1 MNKMKKALITG
12 ITGQDGHYLTKLL
25 LSKDYEIHGIVRKSS
40 SFNTDRIDEFIN
52 NPEIGYKKLHLHYGD
67 MTDSSNL
74 NRILNKVHPDEIYN
88 LAAQS
93 HVKVSFGMPEYTAD
107 VDAIGVVRILD
118 AIRDTGIDT
127 KILQCSTSEMFG
139 GMDGTQPQNENTPF
153 YPRSPYAVAK
163 LYAYWIIKNYREAYD
178 IFACN
183 SICFN
188 HESPLHRLPTFVTR
202 KITQAVSR
210 IYYGKQH
217 TLTLGNLDAKRD
229 WGFAGDMVEGMWL
242 MLQQDKP
249 DDYVLATGEAHTVRE
264 FVELAFQYV
273 GITVVWMGTGVKEFG
288 IDSKTNKVIVR
299 IEERFFR
306 PTEVEY
312 LLGDA
317 TKAKEKLGWK
327 PTIKFNQLIENM
339 MNADLILT
347 LNNNKI

>member
-1 MNKMKKALITG
+1 MKKALITG

-25 LSKDYEIHGIVRKSS
+25 LDKDYEIHGIVRKSS
-40 SFNTDRIDEFIN
+40 SFNTDRIDKYIN
-52 NPEIGYKKLHLHYGD
+52 NPDIGYKRLHLHFGD

-74 NRILNKVHPDEIYN
+74 NRIMNKVKPDEIYN

-93 HVKVSFGMPEYTAD
+93 HVKVSFGMPEYTAE

-139 GMDGTQPQNENTPF
+139 GMENTQPQNEETPF

-163 LYAYWIIKNYREAYD
+163 LYAYWIIKNYREAYN

-188 HESPLHRLPTFVTR
+188 HESPINRLPTFVTR
-202 KITQAVSR
+202 KITQAVAR
-210 IYYGKQH
+210 IYYNKQEV
-217 TLTLGNLDAKRD
+217 LTLGNLDAKRD
-229 WGFAGDMVEGMWL
+229 WGFAGDYVEGMHSI
-242 MLQQDKP
+242 LQQDKP
-249 DDYVLATGEAHTVRE
+249 NDFVLATGEAHTVRE
-264 FVELAFQYV
+264 FVEIAFQYV
-273 GITVVWMGTGVKEFG
+273 GIKIVWVGTGINEVG
-288 IDSKTNKVIVR
+288 INIDTNKIVVR

-317 TKAKEKLGWK
+317 TKAKEILGWQPK
-327 PTIKFNQLIENM
+327 VKFNQLVEDM
-339 MNADLILT
+339 MKADLLIAS
-347 LNNNKI
+347 KE